1 MRVEMT
7 VNAVSNRLNHC
18 PCAQNRF
25 FSILI
30 KQHQLYVGLA
40 RLFKLFSNW
49 KLKTKS
55 IRAALIGCGM
65 RLTFWWHAVSN
76 HSIKNDQKLDIINN
90 KSDSYENAVR
100 CHFAKPYFFR
110 IIHLVNAP
118 HSIAFI
124 IIIFDFA
131 NCCFVYGPYPYAAT
145 TTTTILYICINIF
158 LNALEN
164 SLKFWSFFL
173 AWNTRN
179 ISKNTDVVVS
189 TFLVFRYIS
198 IFARFYNRLTHDYFT
213 SAIYLSVILFCFRS
227 LLCVCCCLLLICF
240 FHSSDWWLARE
251 DQTALCSMRV
261 GKILKWKCSV
271 NKIGDKNETVRNS
284 VNVVG
289 LRYVQSVSF
298 YLPL

>member
-1 MRVEMT
+1 MLFLTGWTIARAPKIV
-7 VNAVSNRLNHC
+7 L
-18 PCAQNRF
+18 

-65 RLTFWWHAVSN
+65 RLTIWWHAVSN

-100 CHFAKPYFFR
+100 CHFAKPYFLPNNPSCECATFYCLYYYYFR
-110 IIHLVNAP
+110 FRELLFCYC
-118 HSIAFI
+118 S
-124 IIIFDFA
+124 
-131 NCCFVYGPYPYAAT
+131 YPYAATT